1 MDENY
6 IKDLFDKKII
16 CPVCNSTFHQK
27 VVKVKSPRIISKD
40 SDFFIRYK
48 AINPYFYDVWICN
61 SCGYSS
67 LKSEF
72 FKLRDFQ
79 KNKILENISPKWSK
93 KNYPAILNVDNAI
106 ERYKL
111 ALITSNIINKR
122 ATISAIITLKLAWM
136 YRLKKDSNLETFFLE
151 KSLACFLDA
160 FYNDPFP
167 IFGLQR
173 DGLTYLI
180 GDLYKRLNDNKNA
193 ILWFSQVITSI
204 NASPKIKEMARTAKY
219 NLKNLEIKNV

>member
-16 CPVCNSTFHQK
+16 CPVCNSTFYQK
-27 VVKVKSPRIISKD
+27 AVKVKSPRIISKD

-48 AINPYFYDVWICN
+48 SINPYFYDVWICN

-79 KNKILENISPKWSK
+79 KNQILEKISPKWSK
-93 KNYPAILNVDNAI
+93 KNYPEILNVDNAI

-136 YRLKKDSNLETFFLE
+136 YRLKKDSNLETFFIE

-180 GDLYKRLNDNKNA
+180 GDLYRRLNDNKNA

-219 NLKNLEIKNV
+219 SLKTLD

>member
-16 CPVCNSTFHQK
+16 CPVCNSTFYQK
-27 VVKVKSPRIISKD
+27 AVKVKSPRIISKD

-48 AINPYFYDVWICN
+48 SINPYFYDVWICN

-79 KNKILENISPKWSK
+79 KNQILEKISPKWSK
-93 KNYPAILNVDNAI
+93 KNYPEILNVDNAI

-136 YRLKKDSNLETFFLE
+136 YRLKEDSNLESFFLE
-151 KSLACFLDA
+151 KSLTCFLDA

-180 GDLYKRLNDNKNA
+180 GDLYRRLNDNKNA

-219 NLKNLEIKNV
+219 SLKTLD